1 MQKKIIIQIGLFLF
15 TVFIIFITFKIY
27 FNNNVISNK
36 LKNNETI
43 TSKNEDANNLI
54 KDIYYISSDKAGNV
68 YEIMSKTGEIDSKN
82 PSIIYMTNVT
92 AKFMFADKTPLNITS
107 KYAKYDNESY
117 DTNFYE
123 NVLIKYLDHNVK
135 AEKMDLSTK
144 KNLITLNK
152 NIYYNDSD
160 IELLADSVEIDLITK
175 NSKIFMDNNHKK
187 VEIIGIE
194 KNGNY

>member
-43 TSKNEDANNLI
+43 ISKNENANNLI

-107 KYAKYDNESY
+107 KYAEYNNENY
-117 DTNFYE
+117 ETTFTE
-123 NVLIKYLDHNVK
+123 NVLVRYVDHEIK
-135 AEKMDLSTK
+135 AERMRLSMEE
-144 KNLITLNK
+144 NLATMSK
-152 NIYYNDSD
+152 DVFYNNSD
-160 IELLADSVEIDLITK
+160 VELVADKVEIDLLTK
-175 NSKIFMDNNHKK
+175 DSKIFMDNKYKK
-187 VEIIGIE
+187 VEITGKA

>member
-123 NVLIKYLDHNVK
+123 NVLIKYLDHN
-135 AEKMDLSTK
+135 
-144 KNLITLNK
+144 
-152 NIYYNDSD
+152 IYRAY
-160 IELLADSVEIDLITK
+160 
-175 NSKIFMDNNHKK
+175 F
-187 VEIIGIE
+187 
-194 KNGNY
+194 